1 MQVAPSDV
9 VAQRTIR
16 NALGIT
22 CEPASTS
29 SSSSSVDQPD
39 VPATVVANPNKQQEL
54 DAEVN
59 DFFAQGTPEQPIV
72 L

>member
-1 MQVAPSDV
+1 VVPSDV

-22 CEPASTS
+22 CELASTS
-29 SSSSSVDQPD
+29 SSSSVDPPD
-39 VPATVVANPNKQQEL
+39 VPVTVAANSSRQQDV

-59 DFFAQGTPEQPIV
+59 DFFAQGTAEQPIV